1 MIKEEIISIN
11 KTNNGNM
18 FSYDG
23 SQMIHIEFKNIF
35 LSFHKEDFKN
45 FKKFINDLDVEYIE
59 KSNVIIHNKR
69 KIIIQLKNSKI
80 KICFNRLEF
89 EEFKELINCKRKL
102 SNDVNTFEKFYID
115 FELFYDN

>member
-1 MIKEEIISIN
+1 MIKEEIITIN

-35 LSFHKEDFKN
+35 LCFHKEDFKN
-45 FKKFINDLDVEYIE
+45 FKNFINNLDIDYMEKANSDLY
-59 KSNVIIHNKR
+59 NKK

-80 KICFNRLEF
+80 KIGFNRIEF
-89 EEFKELINCKRKL
+89 QEFQELINCKTF
-102 SNDVNTFEKFYID
+102 SDNTTNFDKFDID
-115 FELFYDN
+115 FGIFYEN